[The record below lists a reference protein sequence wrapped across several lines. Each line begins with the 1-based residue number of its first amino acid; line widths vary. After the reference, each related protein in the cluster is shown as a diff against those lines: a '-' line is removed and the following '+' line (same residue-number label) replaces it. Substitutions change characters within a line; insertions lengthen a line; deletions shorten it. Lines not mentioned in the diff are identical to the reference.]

1 MEYLVDKDHQV
12 AVEPATLYDEE
23 KELGAVIVDI
33 RKRYDQTKIETT
45 RLEKAI
51 ANLEEEK
58 VYLNTQFDMIQK
70 ETNATKAVS
79 MHQRRIIASWRR
91 NTSIS
96 KIR

>member
-1 MEYLVDKDHQV
+1 M
-12 AVEPATLYDEE
+12 LYDEE

-45 RLEKAI
+45 RLEKTI

-58 VYLNTQFDMIQK
+58 VYLSTQVDMIQK
-70 ETNATKAVS
+70 QSTTTKAVS
-79 MHQRRIIASWRR
+79 MHQRRLITSCRR

-96 KIR
+96 KSHSNTWSTCVMYGST